1 MEDDVLWDEQHD
13 KSDTDSNKGNKMYED
28 MMTHEQIQQM
38 FSEESDD
45 DEFCGFES
53 ILLISVH
60 LIHECD
66 LYVSIYC
73 MIFFSIS

>member
-1 MEDDVLWDEQHD
+1 MYDE
-13 KSDTDSNKGNKMYED
+13 MV
-28 MMTHEQIQQM
+28 THEQIPQM

-66 LYVSIYC
+66 LYVSIYG
-73 MIFFSIS
+73 M